1 MTKKDKEE
9 LIKSVAELKEKD
21 KKMSK
26 GAKQAMDI
34 MSMYGTVFN
43 DIQREAF
50 LLGRISALLE
60 FGNAVADSANESIK
74 NCEEALE
81 GVKARINE
89 NAEKEIKKTTRKPR
103 STTKKKENK

>member
-9 LIKSVAELKEKD
+9 LIKAAAESKEND

-34 MSMYGTVFN
+34 TKMYGTVFN

-60 FGNAVADSANESIK
+60 FGNAVADSSNESIK
-74 NCEEALE
+74 NCEEALA
-81 GVKARINE
+81 GVKARLNE
-89 NAEKEIKKTTRKPR
+89 NAEKETKKAARKPR
-103 STTKKKENK
+103 STTKKKEDK